1 MRMDSLLISHE
12 KGDGG
17 KSLLSNSFP
26 VDSPYKLE
34 STVSSSRTAW
44 QATKGDPLCKDIFTH
59 QGWASWGGAAT
70 KGSLVKFPMDAD
82 GLCVHLRLRTGELYV
97 ILEDNG
103 PGATRYEGL
112 VVGPNARLYG
122 LNSLL

>member
-1 MRMDSLLISHE
+1 MGAVIPMVMESLLISHE
-12 KGDGG
+12 KGNGG
-17 KSLLSNSFP
+17 KSLLSESFP
-26 VDSPYKLE
+26 VDCPHRLE
-34 STVSSSRTAW
+34 STASSSRIAW

-70 KGSLVKFPMDAD
+70 KGSFVKFPTDPD
-82 GLCVHLRLRTGELYV
+82 GLCVHLRLRAGEMYV

-103 PGATRYEGL
+103 RYEGL

-122 LNSLL
+122 